1 MGRGRDTGSRE
12 GAGSESDKGGT
23 SNVSEEADGESS
35 PLEANRQYW
44 KYQLAFEQSRDAI
57 MFLDGDRFEDC
68 NPATLA
74 LFRVPDVATF
84 AALHPGELS
93 PPFQPDGRPSRAA
106 AADHIDQALREGQA
120 FFEWRHT
127 TWDGTEFP
135 AEVLL
140 SRIHLERGP
149 LLQAVV
155 RDISDRKQAELA
167 LQEREKDLA
176 EAQNIAQVGSWV
188 SDFHTN
194 EIRWSDEVYRIFG
207 MAREEWGASH
217 ESFMAAVH
225 PADRSKVQSALEAS
239 FQGDPYDVVHRVIHP
254 DGEVRTV
261 RERGYTEFDTDGD
274 PVRMVGTVQDIT
286 SQYQLEDNL
295 RRLVAILDGTPDIV
309 SMHGPDGTLLYLNAP
324 GRRHMGLPER
334 SSGEVW
340 QPETGWDR
348 SDFPPETEDLESTL
362 RWGHPPWALKKVLDE
377 GLPTACKEGAWQG
390 ETALLDS
397 SGNEIPVS
405 QAIIIHRDDSGGIL
419 QISTIF
425 RDISERRALESQLRK
440 EKALS
445 ESILASLPGVFYML
459 DEQGRLT
466 QWNDRL
472 AAVTGHTAE
481 ELQGADART
490 FVPEEEQDRIAEAIA
505 ETFAVGS
512 TLVESRLRTAEGDRP
527 HLFHGYRVE
536 LEGVPYILGV
546 ALDIS
551 KRHALEDQLRREKA
565 VSESILDGL
574 PGVFYMLD
582 REGRLVQWNERMETV
597 TGRTPEEL
605 DGIDALALIPTAE
618 QERIVE
624 SIRETFS
631 RGSTLVESKLLTV
644 EGETPYLFNGLRI
657 KIDGQHYLLGVGLD
671 ITRQKRLEAALEHE
685 ASTDPLTGVANRQR
699 FDSELERA
707 LARYNRYGSPLA
719 LAIIDLDH
727 FKRVN
732 DVYGHDIGD
741 RVLVELTERLAGEI
755 REPDFL
761 ARWGGEEFVVLLQ
774 ETGASDAYSM
784 AERLRRRV
792 AAEPFPDVGPIT
804 VSAGL
809 ASVRAGDNAGTLLK
823 RADDALYEAKR
834 NGRNQVVVHANAPES
849 EEGGARS

>member
-1 MGRGRDTGSRE
+1 MGRGRDTGYRE
-12 GAGSESDKGGT
+12 GVGSESDKGGT
-23 SNVSEEADGESS
+23 SNVSKEADGESS
-35 PLEANRQYW
+35 PLEANWQYW

-140 SRIHLERGP
+140 SRIDLERGP

-295 RRLVAILDGTPDIV
+295 RRLVAILEGTPDIV

-419 QISTIF
+419 QISTII
-425 RDISERRALESQLRK
+425 RDISERR
-440 EKALS
+440 
-445 ESILASLPGVFYML
+445 
-459 DEQGRLT
+459 
-466 QWNDRL
+466 
-472 AAVTGHTAE
+472 
-481 ELQGADART
+481 
-490 FVPEEEQDRIAEAIA
+490 
-505 ETFAVGS
+505 
-512 TLVESRLRTAEGDRP
+512 
-527 HLFHGYRVE
+527 
-536 LEGVPYILGV
+536 
-546 ALDIS
+546 
-551 KRHALEDQLRREKA
+551 ALEDQLRREKA

-605 DGIDALALIPTAE
+605 DGIDALALVPTAE

-657 KIDGQHYLLGVGLD
+657 KVDGQRYLLGVGLD

-685 ASTDPLTGVANRQR
+685 ASTDPLTGVTNRQR

-809 ASVRAGDNAGTLLK
+809 ASARAGDNADTLLK

-849 EEGGARS
+849 EEGGARP